1 MIETFNKFY
10 RNLSNGEKENR
21 WFLTYKCQFRSL
33 ERKEKLRNQIITGA
47 QNYDKFLLNKVFKIV
62 CDDNSTV
69 HPQLLHIISTLLVIN
84 PVRKTP
90 FSTHWCK

>member
-1 MIETFNKFY
+1 MNQ
-10 RNLSNGEKENR
+10 LSEGH
-21 WFLTYKCQFRSL
+21 
-33 ERKEKLRNQIITGA
+33 KEKLRNQIITGA

>member
-1 MIETFNKFY
+1 MNQ
-10 RNLSNGEKENR
+10 LSEGH
-21 WFLTYKCQFRSL
+21 
-33 ERKEKLRNQIITGA
+33 KEKLRNQIITGA

-69 HPQLLHIISTLLVIN
+69 HPQLLHTISTLLVIN